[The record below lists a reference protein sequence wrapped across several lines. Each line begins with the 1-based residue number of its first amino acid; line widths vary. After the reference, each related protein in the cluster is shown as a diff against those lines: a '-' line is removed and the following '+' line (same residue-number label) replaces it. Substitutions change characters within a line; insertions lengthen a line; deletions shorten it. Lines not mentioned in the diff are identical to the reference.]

1 MVENDDIFDL
11 ETESTRLKGSEI
23 EHLSSDVIAISKT
36 VKKLASYMAKSEVIA
51 KHRSEFY
58 SYRQELV
65 EIKHRSIYKCSLLQS
80 KLAKK
85 KEKNMVEIKTGKSNT
100 QYRPNNLDELSI
112 MQKSQLADDDF
123 EVSVFNKFI
132 DFVLDSLKS
141 VDHMIYGIEQSIILD
156 RDYR

>member
-11 ETESTRLKGSEI
+11 DTKSERLKGSEL
-23 EHLSSDVIAISKT
+23 EYLSSDTVEISRT
-36 VKKLASYMAKSEVIA
+36 VKKLASYMVKSEVIA

-65 EIKHRSIYKCSLLQS
+65 EIKHRSIYKCSILQS
-80 KLAKK
+80 SLAKK
-85 KEKNMVEIKTGKSNT
+85 KEKNMIDIKTGKSNS

-112 MQKSQLADDDF
+112 MQKSQLADEEF
-123 EVSVFNKFI
+123 EILVFNKFI